1 MDFCRSACRMLCL
14 TSLLITLK
22 TDAGQPVLFPQ
33 AKSPRIANYDIDV
46 RLDAKGRLLH
56 GRQVLHWRNTAG
68 HTVEDLE
75 FHLYLNGFRND
86 QSTFMRES
94 GGRHRGEA
102 LSEEGWGYI
111 QIDSLTNTAGEAL
124 LPRTAFIQP
133 DDGNPNDKTV
143 LHLLL
148 PTPLS
153 PGHTITLYFVFT
165 AKLPEP
171 PMARTG
177 IKNEYIMA
185 GQWFPKI
192 GVYEN
197 SGWNCHQFHA
207 HSEFYADFGVYNV
220 NITAPKG
227 YIVGATGLCYA
238 TVNNPDSTV
247 THRYHAEDVH
257 DFAWTAS
264 PDFIV
269 LNGESQNVKIRALLQ
284 KDHASMGKRYL
295 KAAEIAVAWFQ
306 DQYGDYPYPNLT
318 VVDPRRGAGETGG
331 MEYPTLITAW
341 GAYGQPQGV
350 RALEMVIMHEFG
362 HNYWYHLVA
371 TNEFEEAWLDEGIN
385 TFSEMQILA
394 DTYGNTGNMIDLYGI
409 RISDPQLQRMGYIAE
424 PGLDPVLQPA
434 WKYYSGSDY
443 SSMSYNKPGLMLLT
457 LQNLVGRDTMN
468 RILRTWFERWQFKHP
483 RSGDFIAVVNEVSG
497 QNFDWFFDQ
506 ALRTTAVLD
515 YSVSEISSEEVEENR
530 GFDFFPAE
538 STAADSAAAE
548 STPDSTTD
556 STTAGST
563 ADSAAVTLATAKLT
577 ADAPA
582 ANAIEVDTASL
593 RQKATPDSNEQ
604 DAVKLY
610 YSTVKV
616 RRLGEFIFPVE
627 LQMIFSDGDTLMQ
640 TWDGKARWK
649 AFSVTRPA
657 RLVSAAIDAEN
668 KILLDVQLTNNS
680 HTLERSS
687 RGKAK
692 LAARILFWTQFFM
705 DMPKFFNLFTIF
717 SAHL

>member
-1 MDFCRSACRMLCL
+1 MAFSRSACCMLCL
-14 TSLLITLK
+14 TGLLTMLK
-22 TDAGQPVLFPQ
+22 TSSGQPVLFSKP
-33 AKSPRIANYDIDV
+33 ASPRIANYDIDV
-46 RLDAKGRLLH
+46 RLDAKAHLLH
-56 GRQVLHWRNTAG
+56 GRQVLRWRNTAG
-68 HTVEDLE
+68 HAVDDLQ

-94 GGRHRGEA
+94 GDRHRGET

-111 QIDSLTNTAGEAL
+111 QIDSLTNTAGEEL
-124 LPRTAFIQP
+124 LARTAFIQP
-133 DDGNPNDKTV
+133 DDGNPDDQTV

-153 PGHTITLYFVFT
+153 PGKTITLYFVFT

-177 IKNEYIMA
+177 AKNEFVMA

-197 SGWNCHQFHA
+197 SAWNCHQFHA

-220 NITAPKG
+220 NITVPKD

-238 TVNNPDSTV
+238 TKENPDSTV

-264 PDFIV
+264 PDFII
-269 LNGESQNVKIRALLQ
+269 LNGASQDVKIRALIQ
-284 KDHASMGKRYL
+284 KDHAAMAERYL

-318 VVDPRRGAGETGG
+318 VVDPRRGAGGAGG

-341 GAYGQPQGV
+341 GAYGLPEGV

-394 DTYGNTGNMIDLYGI
+394 DTYGDAGNMIDLCGI
-409 RISDPQLQRMGYIAE
+409 RISDPQLQRMGYIAQ

-457 LQNLVGRDTMN
+457 LQNMVGRETMT
-468 RILRTWFERWQFKHP
+468 RILRTWLERWQFKHP
-483 RSGDFIAVVNEVSG
+483 RSSDFIAVVNEVTG

-515 YSVSEISSEEVEENR
+515 YSVSEISSDEVEERHGLN
-530 GFDFFPAE
+530 FFPAD
-538 STAADSAAAE
+538 STAVDSAAAD
-548 STPDSTTD
+548 STFADSTTD
-556 STTAGST
+556 STAVVLTTAKRT
-563 ADSAAVTLATAKLT
+563 ADTLTLSGFE
-577 ADAPA
+577 P
-582 ANAIEVDTASL
+582 DTASL
-593 RQKATPDSNEQ
+593 HQKEKPDSNEQ
-604 DAVKLY
+604 AAEEKLY
-610 YSTVKV
+610 CSTVMV

-627 LQMIFSDGDTLMQ
+627 LQMIFSDGDTLIEK
-640 TWDGKARWK
+640 WDGKERWHK
-649 AFSVTRPA
+649 FSITRPA
-657 RLVSAAIDAEN
+657 RLVSAAIDTEN

-680 HTLERSS
+680 RTLERSS

-717 SAHL
+717 SPNL

>member
-1 MDFCRSACRMLCL
+1 MTLSRRACCMLCL
-14 TSLLITLK
+14 TGLLIMLK
-22 TDAGQPVLFPQ
+22 TSSGQPVLFSQP
-33 AKSPRIANYDIDV
+33 KSPRIANYDIDV
-46 RLDAKGRLLH
+46 RLDAKARLLH

-68 HTVEDLE
+68 HAVEDLQ

-94 GGRHRGEA
+94 RDRHRVET

-111 QIDSLTNTAGEAL
+111 QIDSLTNTAGEEW

-148 PTPLS
+148 PTPLN
-153 PGHTITLYFVFT
+153 PGKTITLHMAFT

-177 IKNEYIMA
+177 VKSEFVMA

-197 SGWNCHQFHA
+197 SAWNCHQFHA

-220 NITAPKG
+220 NITVPKD

-238 TVNNPDSTV
+238 TTENPDSTV

-269 LNGESQNVKIRALLQ
+269 LNGESQDVKIRALVQ
-284 KDHASMGKRYL
+284 KDHASMAERYL

-318 VVDPRRGAGETGG
+318 VVDPRRGAGAAGG

-341 GAYGQPQGV
+341 GAYGQPQGF

-394 DTYGNTGNMIDLYGI
+394 DTYGHAGNMIDLCGI
-409 RISDPQLQRMGYIAE
+409 RVSDAHLQRMGYIAE

-457 LQNLVGRDTMN
+457 LQNMVGRETMN
-468 RILRTWFERWQFKHP
+468 RILRTWLERWRFKHP
-483 RSGDFIAVVNEVSG
+483 RSSDFIAVVNEVTG
-497 QNFDWFFDQ
+497 QNFDGFFDQ

-515 YSVSEISSEEVEENR
+515 YSVSEISSDEVEESR
-530 GFDFFPAE
+530 GLNFFPAD
-538 STAADSAAAE
+538 SIAADSAA
-548 STPDSTTD
+548 
-556 STTAGST
+556 
-563 ADSAAVTLATAKLT
+563 DSAAIALTTTALT
-577 ADAPA
+577 ADTLDASGFEP
-582 ANAIEVDTASL
+582 DSASL
-593 RQKATPDSNEQ
+593 RQKAKPDSTEQ
-604 DAVKLY
+604 AAEEKLY
-610 YSTVKV
+610 CSTVKV
-616 RRLGEFIFPVE
+616 RRLGEFILPVE
-627 LQMIFSDGDTLMQ
+627 LQMIFSDGDTLIEK
-640 TWDGKARWK
+640 WDGKERWH
-649 AFSVTRPA
+649 AFYITRPA
-657 RLVSAAIDAEN
+657 RLLSAAIDAEN

-680 HTLERSS
+680 RTLERPS

-692 LAARILFWTQFFM
+692 LTARLLFWTQFFM
-705 DMPKFFNLFTIF
+705 DMPKFFNLFTVF
-717 SAHL
+717 SPNL

>member
-1 MDFCRSACRMLCL
+1 MAFSRSACCMLCL
-14 TSLLITLK
+14 TGLLITLK
-22 TDAGQPVLFPQ
+22 TSSGQPVLFSQP
-33 AKSPRIANYDIDV
+33 KSPRIANYDIDV
-46 RLDAKGRLLH
+46 RLDAKARLLH
-56 GRQVLHWRNTAG
+56 GREVLRWRNTAG
-68 HTVEDLE
+68 HAVGDLE

-94 GGRHRGEA
+94 GDRHRGEA
-102 LSEEGWGYI
+102 LSEEGWGYM
-111 QIDSLTNTAGEAL
+111 QIDSLTNTAGEEL
-124 LPRTAFIQP
+124 LSRTAFIQP
-133 DDGNPNDKTV
+133 DDGNPDDQTV

-153 PGHTITLYFVFT
+153 PGKTITLHMAFT

-177 IKNEYIMA
+177 IKNEFVMA

-197 SGWNCHQFHA
+197 SAWNCHQFHA

-220 NITAPKG
+220 NITVPKD

-238 TVNNPDSTV
+238 TVNNVDSTV

-269 LNGESQNVKIRALLQ
+269 LNGASQDVKIRTLLQ
-284 KDHASMGKRYL
+284 KDHAAMAERYL

-318 VVDPRRGAGETGG
+318 VVDPRRGAGGAGG

-341 GAYGQPQGV
+341 GAYGLPEGV

-385 TFSEMQILA
+385 TFSELQILA
-394 DTYGNTGNMIDLYGI
+394 DTFGETGSMIDLCGVH
-409 RISDPQLQRMGYIAE
+409 ISDTQLQRMGYIAQ
-424 PGLDPVLQPA
+424 PGIDPVLQPA

-457 LQNLVGRDTMN
+457 LQNWLGRETMN

-483 RSGDFIAVVNEVSG
+483 RSSDFIAVVNEVSG
-497 QNFDWFFDQ
+497 QNFDGFFDQ

-515 YSVSEISSEEVEENR
+515 YSVSEISSDEVEESHGLN
-530 GFDFFPAE
+530 FFPADSTAD
-538 STAADSAAAE
+538 STAADSTAA
-548 STPDSTTD
+548 DSTTD
-556 STTAGST
+556 SAAVALTTTA
-563 ADSAAVTLATAKLT
+563 LT
-577 ADAPA
+577 ADTLA
-582 ANAIEVDTASL
+582 ARGIEPDTASL
-593 RQKATPDSNEQ
+593 RRKAKPDSHEQ
-604 DAVKLY
+604 AAEEKLY
-610 YSTVKV
+610 CSTVKV

-627 LQMIFSDGDTLMQ
+627 LQMIFSDGDTLIEK
-640 TWDGKARWK
+640 WDGKDRWHK
-649 AFSVTRPA
+649 FSITRPA

-680 HTLERSS
+680 RTLERSS

-692 LAARILFWTQFFM
+692 LTARILFWTQFFM
-705 DMPKFFNLFTIF
+705 DLPKFFNLFTVF
-717 SAHL
+717 SPNL